1 MRARAAAID
10 DVRHESSRGSL
21 TYWAQVLFVIVG
33 MLLLGGCQIHEDPA
47 LHSDGGCPPA
57 HSPFLPEDLTVS
69 GQITFCAGEDDAW
82 TGTIRTTSYPSGTRH
97 VEVMLA
103 GYPSTPGVTLNAV
116 SDKGTATAMITVP
129 QPREQWQRQL
139 LEIPADVAR
148 GPFHIELVDASTSKF
163 GWAGLGAR
171 HIELGHALHK
181 NALPLLAAVLLGNGW
196 LIAVALCLPTH
207 LPARA
212 RLTGAVL
219 TAGCGWFLLF
229 LAYVASARAGAAASL
244 LLLIGPF
251 LLAPLLHWQRRPL
264 LPALMALQKGLLPVL
279 LLSAFVLW
287 IGLFPFQWQG
297 QPYGDPASRWPH
309 LSTDA
314 WLPMLFGDMLMRGHL
329 DVPMVGD
336 WLSSD
341 RPPLQVGLYLLVSQ
355 FLPGSRQLVYQGIS
369 TWAQALVL
377 LPVSG
382 LLSRYMGRR
391 AHALALFTLC
401 LSAMMLLNILYVWP
415 KLLAAAFSLIYYRV
429 MFPADGAP
437 RRWALAGVA
446 AALALLAHGGA
457 LFFLVGASIVN
468 LAWYRRDSLRTLLQS
483 APVALALYLPWVW
496 YQKFIDPPGDR
507 LLKWHFAGKV
517 PVSDESVIHA
527 ISSAYGQLTPSGWL
541 TGRLENLAVIVKGAL
556 TGPVNSVRI
565 VVGQDSLPLAR
576 FIDNDFFHTFHSLWF
591 CSPLLLLPCLVVWWV
606 RSRARPQLRTA
617 FIGLL
622 QMVAATL
629 LYILVWAT
637 VLFDPGTATIN
648 TGAYAGVVLLQL
660 AVLVAVRGTS
670 TILFNAVCVANIIVA
685 LAAYIL
691 DRHFLPGL
699 QALYVTGT
707 VILGAGLLAAC
718 WGAPSA
724 DAARPAHHP
733 CP

>member
-1 MRARAAAID
+1 MRLRAAVPAG
-10 DVRHESSRGSL
+10 VRHESSLGRL
-21 TYWAQVLFVIVG
+21 TRWAPALLVFVG
-33 MLLLGGCQIHEDPA
+33 MLLAGCQLHEDPA
-47 LHSDGGCPPA
+47 LHIDGGCSPA
-57 HSPFLPEDLTVS
+57 HSPFLQEDVTVS
-69 GQITFCAGEDDAW
+69 GQITFCAGQDDAW
-82 TGTIRTTSYPSGTRH
+82 TGTIKTTSYPSGTRH

-103 GYPSTPGVTLNAV
+103 GYPGTPGVTLNAV
-116 SDKGTATAMITVP
+116 ADEGAATAVIAVP
-129 QPREQWQRQL
+129 QPREQWQRL
-139 LEIPADVAR
+139 LLDIPGDVAR
-148 GPFHIELVDASTSKF
+148 NPFHIELVDTSTNKF
-163 GWAGLGAR
+163 GWGGLGAR
-171 HIELGHALHK
+171 HIKLSDALHH
-181 NALPLLAAVLLGNGW
+181 NALPLLAAVLLGNAW

-229 LAYVASARAGAAASL
+229 LAYVASTRAGAAASL

-251 LLAPLLHWQRRPL
+251 LLAPLLNWRRQSL
-264 LPALMALQKGLLPVL
+264 LPVLMAMQKGLLPVL

-287 IGLFPFQWQG
+287 VGLFPFQWQG

-355 FLPGSRQLVYQGIS
+355 VLPDSRQLVYQGIS

-391 AHALALFTLC
+391 ARTLALFTLC
-401 LSAMMLLNILYVWP
+401 LSAMMLLNTLYVWP
-415 KLLAAAFSLIYYRV
+415 KLLAAAFCLIYYRI

-437 RRWALAGVA
+437 RQWALAGVA

-457 LFFLVGASIVN
+457 LFFLIGASVVN

-483 APVALALYLPWVW
+483 APVALALYLPWVG

-517 PVSDESVIHA
+517 PVSDESVMHA
-527 ISSAYGQLTPSGWL
+527 ITSAYSQLTPATWL
-541 TGRLENLAVIVKGAL
+541 AGRLDNLAVIVKGAL
-556 TGPVNSVRI
+556 TGPADSVRI
-565 VVGQDSLPLAR
+565 ALGHAPLPLAR

-606 RSRARPQLRTA
+606 RSRGHPQLRPA
-617 FIGLL
+617 FMGLL
-622 QMVAATL
+622 QMTAATL

-637 VLFDPGTATIN
+637 VLFEPGTATIN

-660 AVLVAVRGTS
+660 AVLVAARGTS
-670 TILFNAVCVANIIVA
+670 ALLFNAMCVANIIVA

-699 QALYVTGT
+699 QALYVAGI
-707 VILGAGLLAAC
+707 VILGATLLAAC
-718 WGAPSA
+718 WGAARFDS
-724 DAARPAHHP
+724 ARPAHHP
-733 CP
+733 SS